1 MLGNF
6 QKGDSQEK
14 SAKCFEML
22 YSQHRVWRIRNS
34 HSRAIQAFAHI
45 GEGGIWKV
53 ESRIRSRAIS
63 QQNPNVSLLYFEI

>member
-22 YSQHRVWRIRNS
+22 YSQHTVLRIRNS
-34 HSRAIQAFAHI
+34 HTCAIQAFAHHS
-45 GEGGIWKV
+45 EGGIWKV
-53 ESRIRSRAIS
+53 EGGIRSRAIS
-63 QQNPNVSLLYFEI
+63 QQNPNVSHLYFEI